1 MFLYYEKEEKLVAPI
16 VSIVGKSKSG
26 KTSLLEKLIPEL
38 KGRGY
43 SVGVIKHDI
52 HDYEIDI
59 PGKDSYKIKKAG
71 AETVIISSPKKIS
84 MVKDVSNDEIDLGL
98 LAFKYLENVDLILTE
113 GYKKQAFP
121 KIEVIRSEVSKE
133 PICSP
138 KEVMAFICDFHMKS
152 SRPVF
157 ETEDIKKVTDFIE
170 DRFLMKRKKKRINL
184 LVGGKRIPLKGFV
197 QDFIVNTVK
206 GMISSLRGVDKKKKI
221 IIRIEEEK

>member
-1 MFLYYEKEEKLVAPI
+1 MTAPI
-16 VSIVGKSKSG
+16 VSIVGRSKSG

-38 KGRGY
+38 RSRGY
-43 SVGVIKHDI
+43 SVGVIKHNI

-71 AETVIISSPKKIS
+71 AGTVVISSPKKIS
-84 MVKDVSNDEIDLGL
+84 MVKDVSDDEINLGL
-98 LAFKYLENVDLILTE
+98 LAFKYLENVDLVLTE

-152 SRPVF
+152 SRKVF
-157 ETEDIKKVTDFIE
+157 KTEDIKKVANFIE
-170 DRFLMKRKKKRINL
+170 DRFLMKRKKTKLDL

-197 QDFIVNTVK
+197 RDFIVNTVK
-206 GMISSLRGVDKKKKI
+206 AMVLSLRGVDKKKKI

>member
-1 MFLYYEKEEKLVAPI
+1 MTAPI
-16 VSIVGKSKSG
+16 VSIVGRSKSG

-38 KGRGY
+38 RGRGY
-43 SVGVIKHDI
+43 SVGVIKHNI

-84 MVKDVSNDEIDLGL
+84 MVKDVSNNEIDLGL

-121 KIEVIRSEVSKE
+121 KIEVMRSEVSKE

-138 KEVMAFICDFHMKS
+138 KEVMAFICDFHIKS

-157 ETEDIKKVTDFIE
+157 EIEEIRKFADFIE
-170 DRFLMKRKKKRINL
+170 DRFLMKRKKTRINL

-197 QDFIVNTVK
+197 QDFVVNTVK
-206 GMISSLRGVDKKKKI
+206 GIISSLKGVDKKKKI
-221 IIRIEEEK
+221 YIRIEEEK

>member
-1 MFLYYEKEEKLVAPI
+1 LTTPI
-16 VSIVGKSKSG
+16 VSIVGRSKSG

-38 KGRGY
+38 RCRGY
-43 SVGVIKHDI
+43 SVGVIKHNI

-84 MVKDVSNDEIDLGL
+84 MVKDVSNNEIDLGL

-133 PICSP
+133 PICSQ
-138 KEVMAFICDFHMKS
+138 KEVMAFICDFHIKS

-157 ETEDIKKVTDFIE
+157 EIEEIRKFADFIE
-170 DRFLMKRKKKRINL
+170 DRFLMKRKKTKINL

-197 QDFIVNTVK
+197 RDFIVNTVK
-206 GMISSLRGVDKKKKI
+206 AMISSLKGVDKKKKI
-221 IIRIEEEK
+221 YIRIEEEK